1 MRLDGRDGGPDR
13 TGDRVTE
20 ASVAQSEVDIS
31 DHGDSAGGF
40 ANCHRVAVP
49 VRGPMEIPEPP
60 DGQALDVGGLPEE
73 FPGAVA

>member
-1 MRLDGRDGGPDR
+1 MRLDGREVRPDR
-13 TGDRVTE
+13 TGGRVME
-20 ASVAQSEVDIS
+20 ASVAQSEIDIS

-40 ANCHRVAVP
+40 AECHRMAVP
-49 VRGPMEIPEPP
+49 VRGALEVPESP